1 MATIVD
7 FRRYKRDLA
16 DTRDFQS
23 NEVRDFIKL
32 KTSESVNWTTLKNM
46 RPVPQW
52 DEPHPREPGFYLDY
66 IEPKKISR
74 LVWELEAIYTV
85 FKGGQVDP
93 NPLARPADVT
103 FNTSLVEQA
112 TLFDNK
118 RRPIMNTAREFVT
131 GVTQQIPL
139 VEYTIVKNLPA
150 GKDPDWVM
158 THGGAVN
165 SDVVRLRGRAWAPKT
180 LLLSGF
186 SGGRTETENR
196 TSYSEFT
203 LTILADARTWTQEVW
218 NRGTVR
224 LEKTKTIV
232 KIGQGRWTL
241 KDVWRQVPI
250 LEGEEGSRT
259 PVTEAVPLS
268 LDAQPL
274 VDTTQPG
281 KPIDVSKL
289 VTLKFDVQPE
299 LPFSQLPL
307 A

>member
-1 MATIVD
+1 MASIVA
-7 FRRYKRDLA
+7 FKRYKRELS
-16 DTRDFQS
+16 DTRELTT
-23 NEVRDFIKL
+23 NEIREFIKV
-32 KTSESVNWTTLKNM
+32 KTSDSVNWHTLRKM
-46 RPVPQW
+46 RPIPQW
-52 DEPHPREPGFYLDY
+52 DDPHPKEPGFYLDY
-66 IEPKKISR
+66 IDPRKISR

-118 RRPIMNTAREFVT
+118 RRPIMNTAGEFIT
-131 GVTQQIPL
+131 GVSQQFPL
-139 VEYTIVKNLPA
+139 LEYSVVKNLA
-150 GKDPDWVM
+150 TDPDWLE
-158 THGGAVN
+158 THVGAVN
-165 SDVVRLRGRAWAPKT
+165 SDVVKLRNRTWKPKT
-180 LLLSGF
+180 LLLSAV
-186 SGGRTETENR
+186 SGGAYQTENR
-196 TSYSEFT
+196 TRYSEFQ
-203 LTILADARTWTQEVW
+203 LTILADSRTWTQEVW

-241 KDVWRQVPI
+241 KDVWRQIPI

-259 PVTEAVPLS
+259 PVTEAVPLG

-274 VDTTQPG
+274 VDFSEPG
-281 KPIDVSKL
+281 KPIDPSKL

-299 LPFSQLPL
+299 LPFSKLPL
-307 A
+307 V